1 MYLRVGIRF
10 LDPEGFIPEA
20 SASSVA
26 AREKREET
34 DMRALMMDLPLTLPS
49 ILEHAALYHGD
60 REVVTRTVEGPIHR
74 YSYRDALARAKQMAR
89 ALLRLGVKPG
99 DRVATLAWSTH
110 RHFELYFA
118 VTGIG
123 AVLHTI
129 NPRLHEDQI
138 VWVANHAEDAVL
150 FFDITFADEVARLAP
165 RMPTVRTV
173 VAMTDAAHAPAGA
186 LVYEDLIAAETADF
200 DWPELDERQASGL
213 CYTSGTTGNPK
224 GVLYGHR
231 STVIHALA
239 LALPDAFDLSARD
252 TVLPCAQM
260 YHANAWC
267 TPYAAPL
274 VGAKLVLPGRQLDGP
289 SICDLA
295 TGEGATFLLGVPTI
309 WVGVLDHLDQTGGR
323 LSTVRN
329 VAIGGSAPTAA
340 LIDRVEEKL
349 GATVRQIWGMTE
361 MSPLGVINTALPE
374 HAGEDPGAATRR
386 KLKQGRGLW
395 GVDLRIVDETG
406 VEQPRDGQSPG
417 ALQVRGPWTASAYFK
432 QDGAAAFTE
441 DGWFDTGD
449 IATIDAEGYLRL
461 TDRAK
466 DVIKSGGEWISTLD
480 LEDAVCSHPAVAM
493 AAAVGVPHPKWDE
506 RPLLLVVL
514 RPGHSAEP
522 EALKAHVADRVAR
535 WWTPD
540 EVRIVDALPIGPT
553 GKVLKRELRE
563 QLAIAPAS

>member
-1 MYLRVGIRF
+1 MLG
-10 LDPEGFIPEA
+10 
-20 SASSVA
+20 
-26 AREKREET
+26 
-34 DMRALMMDLPLTLPS
+34 LMMDRPLTLPS

-74 YSYRDALARAKQMAR
+74 YGYADALVRAKTMAK
-89 ALLRLGVKPG
+89 ALLALGVKPG

-129 NPRLHEDQI
+129 NPRLHDDQI
-138 VWVANHAEDAVL
+138 AWVAKHAEDSVL
-150 FFDITFADEVARLAP
+150 FFDITFADQVAALAS
-165 RMPTVRTV
+165 RMPTVKTL
-173 VAMTDAAHAPAGA
+173 VAMTDAGHAPAGV
-186 LVYEDLIAAETADF
+186 LVYEDLIAAQDADF
-200 DWPELDERQASGL
+200 DWPELEERSASGL

-224 GVLYGHR
+224 GVLYSHR
-231 STVIHALA
+231 ATLLHALA
-239 LALPDAFDLSARD
+239 LSLPDAFDFSARD
-252 TVLPCAQM
+252 VVLPCAQM

-289 SICDLA
+289 SICELA
-295 TGEGATFLLGVPTI
+295 VEEGATFLLGVPTI
-309 WVGVLDHLDQTGGR
+309 WVGVLDHLERTGQS
-323 LSTVRN
+323 LKTVRT
-329 VAIGGSAPTAA
+329 VAIGGSAPTAS

-361 MSPLGVINTALPE
+361 MSPLGVINTPLPT
-374 HAGEDPGAATRR
+374 HAGEDRAAATQR

-395 GVDLRIVDETG
+395 GVDLRIMGEDG
-406 VEQPRDGQSPG
+406 QIQPRDGKSVG
-417 ALQVRGPWTASAYFK
+417 ALQVRGPWTANAYFK
-432 QDGAAAFTE
+432 QDGAAAFTA

-449 IATIDAEGYLRL
+449 IATLDAQGYLRL

-506 RPLLLVVL
+506 RPLLLVTL
-514 RPGHSAEP
+514 RSGQTAEP
-522 EALKAHVADRVAR
+522 DVLKAHVAERVAK
-535 WWTPD
+535 WWVPE
-540 EVRIVDALPIGPT
+540 EVRIVEALPIGPT
-553 GKVLKRELRE
+553 GKVLKRELRDA
-563 QLAIAPAS
+563 LATQAPAG

>member
-1 MYLRVGIRF
+1 MQ
-10 LDPEGFIPEA
+10 
-20 SASSVA
+20 
-26 AREKREET
+26 
-34 DMRALMMDLPLTLPS
+34 ALMMDWPLTLPS
-49 ILEHAALYHGD
+49 ILEYAAQYHPH
-60 REVVTRTVEGPIHR
+60 REVVDRMVEGPIHR
-74 YSYRDALARAKQMAR
+74 YGYADALKRTKRMAN
-89 ALLRLGVKPG
+89 ALVAMGVKPG

-129 NPRLHEDQI
+129 NPRLHDDQI
-138 VWVANHAEDAVL
+138 VWVANHAEDAFL
-150 FFDITFADEVARLAP
+150 FFDITFAGQMAQLKEGLPKVKAF
-165 RMPTVRTV
+165 
-173 VAMTDAAHAPAGA
+173 VAMTDAEHLPEEAPGDA
-186 LVYEDLIAAETADF
+186 LVYEHLIAANSPEF
-200 DWPELDERQASGL
+200 EWPELDERAASGL

-231 STVIHALA
+231 STVLHAMA
-239 LALPDAFDLSARD
+239 LALPDAFNFSARD
-252 TVLPCAQM
+252 VVMPCAQM

-274 VGAKLVLPGRQLDGP
+274 VGAKLVLPGRLLDGP
-289 SICDLA
+289 SVAELIEA
-295 TGEGATFLLGVPTI
+295 EEVTFLLGVPTI
-309 WVGVLDHLDQTGGR
+309 WVGVADHLDQQGRR
-323 LSTVRN
+323 LSSVKTI
-329 VAIGGSAPTAA
+329 AIGGSAPTTS
-340 LIDRVEEKL
+340 LIERIEDRL
-349 GATVRQIWGMTE
+349 GGQMRQIWGMTE
-361 MSPLGVINTALPE
+361 TSPLGVINTPLPE
-374 HAGEDPGAATRR
+374 HAGESREATLSR

-395 GVDLRIVDETG
+395 GVDLRIVGEDGAEL
-406 VEQPRDGQSPG
+406 PRDGTSSG
-417 ALQVRGPWTASAYFK
+417 ALQVRGPWVSSAYFK
-432 QDGAAAFTE
+432 NDGSGAFTD

-449 IATIDAEGYLRL
+449 IATIDAAGYLRL

-493 AAAVGVPHPKWDE
+493 AAAIGVPHPKWDE

-514 RPGHSAEP
+514 RPGQTADP
-522 EALKAHVADRVAR
+522 QALKSHVAARVAK

-563 QLAIAPAS
+563 RLAAPA

>member
-1 MYLRVGIRF
+1 MH
-10 LDPEGFIPEA
+10 
-20 SASSVA
+20 
-26 AREKREET
+26 
-34 DMRALMMDLPLTLPS
+34 ALMMDRPLTLPS

-60 REVVTRTVEGPIHR
+60 TEVVTRTVEGPIHR
-74 YSYRDALARAKQMAR
+74 DGYRDALIRAKRMAK
-89 ALLRLGVKPG
+89 ALLALGVKPG

-129 NPRLHEDQI
+129 NPRLHDDQI
-138 VWVANHAEDAVL
+138 VWVANHAEDSFL
-150 FFDITFADEVARLAP
+150 LFDITFAEQVATLAP
-165 RMPTVRTV
+165 RMTTVKAV
-173 VAMTDAAHAPAGA
+173 VAMTDAAHAPAGVA
-186 LVYEDLIAAETADF
+186 NYEDLLAAQSPDF
-200 DWPELDERQASGL
+200 DWPELDEREASGL

-274 VGAKLVLPGRQLDGP
+274 VGAKLVLPGRVLDGP
-289 SICDLA
+289 AICELA
-295 TGEGATFLLGVPTI
+295 VAEQATFLLGVPTI
-309 WVGVLDHLDQTGGR
+309 WVGVLDHLDKTGGK
-323 LSTVRN
+323 LTTVRN
-329 VAIGGSAPTAA
+329 VAIGGSAPTAS

-349 GATVRQIWGMTE
+349 GAQVRQIWGMTE
-361 MSPLGVINTALPE
+361 MSPLGVINTGLAR
-374 HAGEDPGAATRR
+374 HGGEDRAAATRR

-395 GVDLRIVDETG
+395 GVDLRIVGEDGAEL
-406 VEQPRDGQSPG
+406 PRDGSSTG

-432 QDGAAAFTE
+432 QDGAAAFTD

-449 IATIDAEGYLRL
+449 IATIDPEGYLRL

-493 AAAVGVPHPKWDE
+493 AAAIGVPHPKWDE
-506 RPLLLVVL
+506 RPLLLVTL
-514 RPGHSAEP
+514 RSGQSADP
-522 EALKAHVADRVAR
+522 DALKAHVAERVAK
-535 WWTPD
+535 WWVPD
-540 EVRIVDALPIGPT
+540 EVRIVETL
-553 GKVLKRELRE
+553 
-563 QLAIAPAS
+563 